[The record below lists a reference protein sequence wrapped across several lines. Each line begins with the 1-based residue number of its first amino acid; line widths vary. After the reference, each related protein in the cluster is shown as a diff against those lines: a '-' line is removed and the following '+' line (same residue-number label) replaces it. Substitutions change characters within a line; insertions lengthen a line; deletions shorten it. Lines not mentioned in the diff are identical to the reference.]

1 MSKSVKI
8 APAPPDPAVPKHAG
22 GAPVGNTNRMS
33 HGLYRYKTMIDGGGL
48 DKRSSLY
55 RALRLKENELITALG
70 GDPSPQ
76 ERALIG
82 DAVKVMLYLATCD
95 DYLSQLR
102 SFIRKGRPHP
112 VLSVRLQLASH
123 LRENLK
129 AIGLKRV
136 AKGLSLEDYV
146 NSKYGGNEGNER

>member
-1 MSKSVKI
+1 
-8 APAPPDPAVPKHAG
+8 
-22 GAPVGNTNRMS
+22 
-33 HGLYRYKTMIDGGGL
+33 MIDHDNL
-48 DKRSSLY
+48 DRRSSLY
-55 RALRLKENELITALG
+55 KALRLKEEELITALG

-82 DAVKVMLYLATCD
+82 DTVKVMLYLSTCD
-95 DYLSQLR
+95 TYLSQVK

-136 AKGLSLEDYV
+136 SKQISLHDYV
-146 NSKYGGNEGNER
+146 QQKYGNGESESDDQGDQP